1 MSEWKRL
8 LGGRFTVLLALV
20 VFNILVLPL
29 LDEGMGG
36 DLLGRIFYSLLFIEC
51 ADILRRTGRYY
62 RTGLVLSA
70 LALGFGWMVPV
81 WPGPWTYLL
90 QFLFAGTLLFF
101 HAIRLVDAVRKEHLG
116 NEQWVVGALCVCLLL
131 GLVWTMAYS
140 MVCSLDPGA
149 FSVRIFYEAGAVGEE
164 RSRHASFSQLV
175 YFSITTIT
183 TLGYGDIVP
192 RTPVA
197 KSLVMCEVLTGVAY
211 LTVVLSVLV
220 GMLGRRDR
228 HGHHPAHHHPAPAPE
243 PGRDG
248 PSAPSQV

>member
-8 LGGRFTVLLALV
+8 VGGRFTVLLALV
-20 VFNILVLPL
+20 SFCILVLPL
-29 LDEGMGG
+29 LGEGMGG

-62 RTGLVLSA
+62 RIGLVLSV
-70 LALGFGWMVPV
+70 LALGFGWLVPF
-81 WPGPWTYLL
+81 WPGPWIYLL

-101 HAIRLVDAVRKEHLG
+101 HAIRLVDAVRKDHLG
-116 NEQWVVGALCVCLLL
+116 NEQSIVGALCAYLLL
-131 GLVWTMAYS
+131 GLAWTMAYS
-140 MVCSLDPGA
+140 MVCSADPGA
-149 FSVRIFYEAGAVGEE
+149 FSVRIFDDSDGGGVE
-164 RSRHASFSQLV
+164 RSRHASYSQLV

-192 RTPVA
+192 RTPIA

-228 HGHHPAHHHPAPAPE
+228 HGHHPAHHPGQAPGP
-243 PGRDG
+243 RHDG
-248 PSAPSQV
+248 PSAPGQV